1 MGEDETGDEV
11 EACGRC
17 ASSTV
22 VDAAGVSADPYA
34 GGHIEVEEDD
44 MRRVSGHVIA
54 LGAVSDWLD
63 GLGRRLTY
71 KR

>member
-1 MGEDETGDEV
+1 MEDNGTDDV

-22 VDAAGVSADPYA
+22 VDAADVSADPYA
-34 GGHIEVEEDD
+34 GDHIEIDEDD

-54 LGAVSDWLD
+54 LGALSDWLD
-63 GLGRRLTY
+63 DIGRRLTY